1 MIFLLQN
8 LGVCFGTWRWRPAG
22 PGSAKCLFREEF
34 CFFTRNRNLGRKSE
48 IPIDSSCTD
57 RIIQWPGG
65 SKSKHV
71 WVFRKLVL
79 PKVRWRYDARQ
90 SEVIRKTLNG
100 WDDRLKRPVVA
111 NSSWIALQKRL
122 TSAEPDDTDEDMSAE

>member
-1 MIFLLQN
+1 MALEARRPRKRKVFIPGRILL
-8 LGVCFGTWRWRPAG
+8 
-22 PGSAKCLFREEF
+22 
-34 CFFTRNRNLGRKSE
+34 FTRNRNLGRKSE